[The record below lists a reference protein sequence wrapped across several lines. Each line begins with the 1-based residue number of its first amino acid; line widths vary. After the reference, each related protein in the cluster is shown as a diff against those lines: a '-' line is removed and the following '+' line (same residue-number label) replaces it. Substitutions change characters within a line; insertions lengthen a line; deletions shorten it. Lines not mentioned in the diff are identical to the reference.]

1 MQVSCFGA
9 ESESDT
15 GDFWRWVPEWF
26 LWTYLTEF
34 SLWLMIHIGGIFHRL
49 TIEGSGKI
57 WKQDQRIRLQHVDT
71 GGYLHSHDKKY
82 SRIAGGQQEVRTGNC
97 VLLLFWAIN
106 SNQNYFVSL
115 KDLLFPLLLRVHIP
129 IYNSRTMLF
138 NWILSIDNPCAC
150 TGLWCPRKACWQCL
164 VSSRRRIP
172 SSCRKQ
178 VVEL

>member
-1 MQVSCFGA
+1 
-9 ESESDT
+9 
-15 GDFWRWVPEWF
+15 
-26 LWTYLTEF
+26 
-34 SLWLMIHIGGIFHRL
+34 MIFMNIPDWIFFMNDDPYWCIFHRL

-97 VLLLFWAIN
+97 FLLFWAIT
-106 SNQNYFVSL
+106 SNQNDFVSL
-115 KDLLFPLLLRVHIP
+115 KDLLFPLLLSIHIP

-138 NWILSIDNPCAC
+138 NWILSIDNTCAF
-150 TGLWCPRKACWQCL
+150 TGLWCPRKACRQCL

-172 SSCRKQ
+172 SNYRKQ